1 MMSKT
6 RVELLEKTLA
16 REKLARKSAEK
27 ILENKA
33 LELYELSEEVKKT
46 NQVLE
51 NLVVKKDLELK
62 GVFKNIIDAY
72 CVIDFSGNILE
83 MNNATFNLLG
93 CSNKNEELNVNE
105 FLIINENEKI
115 IEEFVD
121 IRRIGELQNF
131 KVKIKSRDHRVK
143 ELNINASLIFNEKK
157 EPVAVQGIARD
168 ITKENEAKKSLIESE
183 NRLKDLILNLD
194 NGVFLVDENRKTILV
209 NKKLCDLFYM
219 TDSPESYIG
228 QDMSNGAEESKA
240 LFKDPDK
247 FVNRYNEIIEKR
259 EAVNA
264 EEVQLVDGKILERNY
279 LPIYKKGKFKGHL
292 WSFNDVTLERKFNQ
306 NIEAQ
311 KQKYS
316 NIIANMHLGL
326 IEINKEDEILLV
338 NQSFEEMSGYLEKEL
353 IGQLTNKFFP
363 IKPQAKIIVGEYSS
377 YEINLKTK
385 DKKESFWLVSS
396 APNYNVNGQVIG
408 SICVCLDITGLK
420 NLERQKEILL
430 KELEKSNNELQ
441 EYAHIVSHDL
451 KSPLRSIYALINWLK
466 EDNLDKLDA
475 NSIENISLIESTLE
489 KMEALISGILNY
501 SSLSVEK
508 KEQEEVDLNVV
519 VDNIEQIL
527 FIPKHINVS
536 KQNKLPVLSGDK
548 TKFQQLFQNLIS
560 NSVKFIDK
568 KEGVVSINVEDKGS
582 FYQFSVKDNGM
593 GIEKRYHDK
602 IFKIFHSLNENKEST
617 GIGLSIVKK
626 IVDLYKGE
634 IWLES
639 TLGVGTTFYFTLRK

>member
-6 RVELLEKTLA
+6 RVELLEKALV

-27 ILENKA
+27 ILEKKS

-93 CSNKNEELNVNE
+93 CSNKNEELNVND

-121 IRRIGELQNF
+121 IKRIGELQNF

-194 NGVFLVDENRKTILV
+194 NGVFLVDENRRVILV

-240 LFKDPDK
+240 LFKDPAK

-264 EEVQLVDGKILERNY
+264 EEVHLVDGKILERNY
-279 LPIYKKGKFKGHL
+279 LPIYKNGEFKGHL

-306 NIEAQ
+306 NLEMQ

-316 NIIANMHLGL
+316 NIIANMRLGL
-326 IEINKEDEILLV
+326 IEVNNEDEILLV
-338 NQSFEEMSGYLEKEL
+338 NQSFEEMSGYSEKEL
-353 IGQLTNKFFP
+353 IGQQTVNFFP
-363 IKPQAKIIVGEYSS
+363 IKPQAKTIVGEYNS

-385 DKKESFWLVSS
+385 AKKESFWLVSS

-420 NLERQKEILL
+420 NLERQKETLL
-430 KELEKSNNELQ
+430 KELEKSNDELQ

-508 KEQEEVDLNVV
+508 KEQGKVDLNVV
-519 VDNIEQIL
+519 LDNIEQIL
-527 FIPKHINVS
+527 LIPEHIS
-536 KQNKLPVLSGDK
+536 LFRQNKLPVLRGDK
-548 TKFQQLFQNLIS
+548 TKLQQLFQNLIS

-568 KEGVVSINVEDKGS
+568 KEGAISINVEDKGS

-602 IFKIFHSLNENKEST
+602 IFKIFHSLNENKDST